1 MIAHL
6 DHDGLL
12 ICPIEDFNIKYFME
26 NEVVKDLIK
35 RLQEI
40 ESFITIEQTTD
51 CTSSLQPALNI
62 MVAEAFSKFFLSFIG
77 DYNQYIVRKNSNII
91 FQVIPS

>member
-12 ICPIEDFNIKYFME
+12 ISPMEDFNIKYFME
-26 NEVVKDLIK
+26 NELVKELIK
-35 RLQEI
+35 RLRVI

-51 CTSSLQPALNI
+51 CTSSLPPALNI
-62 MVAEAFSKFFLSFIG
+62 MVAEAFSKFFLSFLG